1 MMATP
6 PPLRNASDAYVSE
19 KRPSTNYNSAQRI
32 YLADGS
38 SANTRFGFIY
48 FGVPS
53 GMTGTQIVSAKLRL
67 YSGAG
72 FAGAVTLSIQR
83 LVEKFSVNRV
93 NWNNRPGVTGAV
105 KSLTKT
111 GAAAGTMWEFDVK
124 DVMQQ
129 VADGLPWY
137 GFRISATNSTSK
149 WLYSA
154 QGPEQYRPVLEIVW
168 SDAPDQPDN
177 LRPDDGISV
186 SVDKPTLQWAFTDP
200 SGDTTMQSF
209 HLKMFSTEALAD
221 ANGAGDVLD
230 TTQPSTIPEYDLDL
244 STYGGLAAGGTVWW
258 RVQNVDGA
266 GIPSAWSDVASFTRT
281 TKGTLTITN
290 PAAGA
295 PAFVRE
301 ATPPFTWTFTGR
313 TQLSY
318 EVLLSTPE
326 EPEKI
331 IWRATAESTETA
343 VTPPPKKITEVGKTY
358 RLTVRIYDTIDRAN
372 LPDDPPYV
380 EATRDF
386 VFELSNTV
394 GTVAGLAGTVD
405 TFRSRMTLDW
415 TRDTAPDS
423 FVILRDGVVIDELP
437 PEDLLVGG
445 TAYRYKDDEAR
456 PRKTHTWS
464 VAAKVNGVTS
474 SGNPTVT
481 GKVKPITT
489 TLSETDGDRLIFL
502 FDPGVDAERDESSE
516 VHYVMGDA
524 PPVLIT
530 QSLRG
535 YAGTVTGVLLNDTV
549 PGVTADAQ
557 LTNLVWFREHPG
569 QVVKLVWVDKVLRVV
584 VRNVTD
590 EPIAYPDGSAEYRVS
605 FDFFEV

>member
-1 MMATP
+1 MGTL
-6 PPLRNASDAYVSE
+6 PPLRNASDAYVAE
-19 KRPSTNYNSAQRI
+19 KTPSTNYNSAQRI

-38 SANTRFGFIY
+38 AANTRYGFIY

-72 FAGAVTLSIQR
+72 FAGSVTLSLQR
-83 LVEKFSVNRV
+83 LAAKFSVNRI
-93 NWNNRPGVTGAV
+93 NWNNKPGVTGAV
-105 KSLTKT
+105 KSVTKT

-168 SDAPDQPDN
+168 SDAPDQPEN
-177 LRPDDGISV
+177 LMPDDGISV
-186 SVDKPTLQWAFTDP
+186 SVDKPTLKWTFTDP

-209 HLKMFSTEALAD
+209 HLKMFSTQALAD

-230 TTQPSTIPEYDLDL
+230 TTQPSTTPEYDLDL
-244 STYGGLAAGGTVWW
+244 STYAGLAAGGTVYW

-266 GIPSAWSDVASFTRT
+266 GIPSAWSDVAFFTRT

-290 PAAGA
+290 PAAGS
-295 PAFVRE
+295 PAFVQE

-331 IWRATAESTETA
+331 IWRATAESTDTA

-372 LPDDPPYV
+372 LPDDAPYV
-380 EATRDF
+380 EQIRDF
-386 VFELSNTV
+386 VFSLSNTV
-394 GTVAGLAGTVD
+394 TPVSGLTGTPD
-405 TFRSRMTLDW
+405 TFRSRMLLEW
-415 TRDTAPDS
+415 TRGTAPDS
-423 FVILRDGVVIDELP
+423 FVILRDGKVIDELP

-445 TAYRYKDDEAR
+445 TTYRYKDDEAR
-456 PRKTHTWS
+456 PRKQHTWS

-474 SGNPTVT
+474 DGNPTVN
-481 GKVKPITT
+481 GLVKPITT

-502 FDPGVDAERDESSE
+502 FDPAVDAERDESSE
-516 VHYVMGDA
+516 VHYVLGDA

-535 YAGTVTGVLLNDTV
+535 YAGTATGMLLSDTV
-549 PGVTADAQ
+549 PGVTADGQ
-557 LTNLVWFREHPG
+557 LDSLEWFREHPG
-569 QVVKLVWVDKVLRVV
+569 TVLKLVWVDKVLRVV